1 MIHPY
6 ELATSVHTIR
16 SHIADCSACVA
27 ALIENKVINY
37 FVFLSAIK
45 HLLWGTWTWSS
56 LIKCAETSI
65 LYRQK
70 YVEYY
75 MYFYGGQYKIN
86 CPKQGKV
93 KNISKHVYIFLIFLS
108 LITSLGTNRTVIRND
123 PVIKLI
129 STTNQIT
136 PI

>member
-16 SHIADCSACVA
+16 SHIVDCSACVA

-56 LIKCAETSI
+56 LIKCAEMSI

-70 YVEYY
+70 Y
-75 MYFYGGQYKIN
+75 GGQNKIN
-86 CPKQGKV
+86 CLKQGKV
-93 KNISKHVYIFLIFLS
+93 TNVSKHVTCIYFFRFFHHLLQAWAQIELLS
-108 LITSLGTNRTVIRND
+108 ETLRLS
-123 PVIKLI
+123 
-129 STTNQIT
+129 S
-136 PI
+136 